1 MEQMDIV
8 NTIKFIRPNANF
20 RMVENE
26 LDWLDEEQIKPTKKE
41 IESGWIAYQETQVVE
56 ATAKAQART
65 ALLSRLGLTEEEA
78 AILLGG
84 N

>member
-20 RMVENE
+20 RMVEKE

-41 IESGWIAYQETQVVE
+41 IESGWIDYK
-56 ATAKAQART
+56 KAQTIESETKAAT
-65 ALLSRLGLTEEEA
+65 KAALLDRLGITEDEA
-78 AILLGG
+78 KLLLA
-84 N
+84 